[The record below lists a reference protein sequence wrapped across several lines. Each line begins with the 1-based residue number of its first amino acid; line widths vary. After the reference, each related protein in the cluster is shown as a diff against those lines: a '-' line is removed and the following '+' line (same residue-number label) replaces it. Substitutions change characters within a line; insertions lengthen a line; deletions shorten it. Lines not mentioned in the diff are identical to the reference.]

1 MNQSVLSVRVNSND
15 KKDFET
21 FCNDTGMNVS
31 TAINL
36 FIKTVLREKKLPF
49 EVKTYDD
56 DNDVYLMLK
65 EAEEQIEDNKEY
77 DAKEVLKSV
86 NDIIRWYV

>member
-86 NDIIRWYV
+86 NDIIR